1 MSAIIRKEKDMSI
14 MRWDPFGEMQSMF
27 APMFR
32 SSGLLPR
39 LSTEGDVTFEWAP
52 NADISENEKE
62 YLIRASLP
70 GVKKEDIKVHMQEG
84 MITLAGE
91 RRQEQEDTNE
101 KFHRVESVYGSF
113 SRSFG
118 LPDNIRGDAVKSE
131 YKDGVLIVH
140 IPKAEKEKAKQISV
154 Q

>member
-1 MSAIIRKEKDMSI
+1 MSI
-14 MRWDPFGEMQSMF
+14 VRWDPFAEMQSMF
-27 APMFR
+27 APLFR
-32 SSGLLPR
+32 SSSLQPR
-39 LSTEGDVTFEWAP
+39 LSTEGDVTFEWSP
-52 NADISENEKE
+52 SADISENERE

-84 MITLAGE
+84 MISIGGE
-91 RRQEQEDTNE
+91 RKQEKEDKNE

-118 LPDNIRGDAVKSE
+118 LPDNVKADAVKSE
-131 YKDGVLIVH
+131 YKDGVLTVH

>member
-1 MSAIIRKEKDMSI
+1 MNIV
-14 MRWDPFGEMQSMF
+14 RWDPFAEMQSMF

-32 SSGLLPR
+32 SSGLQPR

-52 NADISENEKE
+52 TADISENEKE
-62 YLIRASLP
+62 YVIRASLP

-84 MITLAGE
+84 MISIEGE
-91 RRQEQEDTNE
+91 RKQEKEDKNE
-101 KFHRVESVYGSF
+101 KFHRVETVYGSF

-118 LPDNIRGDAVKSE
+118 LPDNIKGDSVKSE
-131 YKDGVLIVH
+131 YKDGVLTVH

>member
-1 MSAIIRKEKDMSI
+1 MSI
-14 MRWDPFGEMQSMF
+14 VRWDPFAEMQSMF
-27 APMFR
+27 APVFR

-39 LSTEGDVTFEWAP
+39 LSTDGDVTFEWSP
-52 NADISENEKE
+52 SADISENEKE
-62 YLIRASLP
+62 YVIRASLP
-70 GVKKEDIKVHMQEG
+70 GVKKEDIKVNMQEG

-91 RRQEQEDTNE
+91 RKQEKEEKSE

-113 SRSFG
+113 ARSFG
-118 LPDNIRGDAVKSE
+118 LPDNIKADAVRSE
-131 YKDGVLIVH
+131 YKDGVLTVH